1 MTGVAAI
8 NGTGNSQNN
17 IITGNSAANQLDGG
31 SGNDTLD
38 GGLGVDKLMGGRGN
52 DVFKFTTK
60 GHIDII
66 TDFNVTNDTIQLENA
81 VFKSLT
87 ATGMLAASQFK
98 LGTKA
103 LDANDFII
111 YNKATGA
118 LLYDADGNGGGGAV
132 QITTVGTGLNM
143 TNANIVVI

>member
-1 MTGVAAI
+1 M
-8 NGTGNSQNN
+8 
-17 IITGNSAANQLDGG
+17 
-31 SGNDTLD
+31 LD
-38 GGLGVDKLMGGRGN
+38 GGLGVDKLTGGRGN

-66 TDFNVTNDTIQLENA
+66 TDFNVTNDSIQLENA

-103 LDANDFII
+103 LDMNDFII

-118 LLYDADGNGGGGAV
+118 LLYDVDGNGDGAAV